1 MITVPETTGGWKA
14 ETGRGTEAE
23 EKDEWEE
30 SKAGSWETLQGQT
43 LQQHNTIFTTKHSHP
58 PQTDIPTM
66 QHNLHTPTNRL
77 THTAT
82 HLRFLMI
89 IKFMIK

>member
-43 LQQHNTIFTTKHSHP
+43 LQQHNLHNKTFTH
-58 PQTDIPTM
+58 
-66 QHNLHTPTNRL
+66 LTNRH
-77 THTAT
+77 THNTT
-82 HLRFLMI
+82 QSPHSNKQVYPHCNTFEI
-89 IKFMIK
+89 YKW

>member
-43 LQQHNTIFTTKHSHP
+43 LQQHNLHSKTFTH
-58 PQTDIPTM
+58 PTM

-77 THTAT
+77 THTPT
-82 HLRFLMI
+82 HLRFINQIYDEVEVMV
-89 IKFMIK
+89 

>member
-43 LQQHNTIFTTKHSHP
+43 LQQHNTILLLGQDFQSCKSERI
-58 PQTDIPTM
+58 Q
-66 QHNLHTPTNRL
+66 
-77 THTAT
+77 
-82 HLRFLMI
+82 
-89 IKFMIK
+89 